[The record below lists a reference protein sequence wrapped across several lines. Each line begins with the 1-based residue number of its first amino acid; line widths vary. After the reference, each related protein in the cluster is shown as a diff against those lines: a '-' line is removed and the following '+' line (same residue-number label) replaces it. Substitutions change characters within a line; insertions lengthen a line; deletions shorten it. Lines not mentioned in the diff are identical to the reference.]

1 MKKRIL
7 AYLFALLILGGA
19 VLIPGFGGMAASAE
33 AGPTK
38 KTPSIDEADGKR
50 FAALTGTI
58 SGQLIENRYP
68 NAQVSY
74 FETQAD
80 SVAALMTGKVDLWAS
95 DEPVVRFLQI
105 ENPAI
110 KILDGYLAESNL
122 AAVFAKTEAGKALCD
137 QYSAFVDSLWA
148 DGTMKEIDDI
158 WFGADD
164 SKRTVLDYEHLPA
177 PNGTLRMAADLIH
190 PPFAYMKDGRAVGYD
205 VDVAAR
211 FCREY
216 GYGLVIESMS
226 FGGMLPAVQSGKVD
240 FAATSITITKERAE
254 SVLFSTPDYY
264 GGIVLAM
271 WDKDA
276 AAAAGQK
283 GSGSPASDAARPEDP
298 QSSGQAGKED
308 GSLSG
313 IEESFEKTFIREDR
327 WKLFADGVLTTL
339 LITLMSILF
348 GTILGFGI
356 FMMCRNGN
364 PAANLITRFCLWLVQ
379 GMPMVVLLMILYY
392 IIFGSVAISGMFVAV
407 IGFTL
412 TFGAAVFGLLKMGVG
427 AVDNGQY
434 EAAYALGY
442 SSRRTFFK
450 VILPQALPHVLP
462 AYRGEIVSLIKATAV
477 VGYIAVQDLT
487 KMGDIVRSH
496 TYEAFFPLI
505 AVTVIYFLLEGLIG
519 FLVSRIT
526 LSFNPERRS
535 RESILKGVKT
545 DD

>member
-122 AAVFAKTEAGKALCD
+122 AAVFAKTEAGKALCG

-164 SKRTVLDYEHLPA
+164 SKRTVLDYEHLPD

-364 PAANLITRFCLWLVQ
+364 PAANLITRFCLWMVQ
-379 GMPMVVLLMILYY
+379 GMPMVVLLMILCY

-487 KMGDIVRSH
+487 KMGDIVRSR

>member
-379 GMPMVVLLMILYY
+379 GMPMVVLLIILYY

-487 KMGDIVRSH
+487 KMGDIVRSR

>member
-205 VDVAAR
+205 LDVAAR
-211 FCREY
+211 FCEAS
-216 GYGLVIESMS
+216 GYGPV
-226 FGGMLPAVQSGKVD
+226 
-240 FAATSITITKERAE
+240 
-254 SVLFSTPDYY
+254 
-264 GGIVLAM
+264 
-271 WDKDA
+271 
-276 AAAAGQK
+276 
-283 GSGSPASDAARPEDP
+283 
-298 QSSGQAGKED
+298 
-308 GSLSG
+308 
-313 IEESFEKTFIREDR
+313 
-327 WKLFADGVLTTL
+327 
-339 LITLMSILF
+339 
-348 GTILGFGI
+348 
-356 FMMCRNGN
+356 
-364 PAANLITRFCLWLVQ
+364 
-379 GMPMVVLLMILYY
+379 
-392 IIFGSVAISGMFVAV
+392 
-407 IGFTL
+407 
-412 TFGAAVFGLLKMGVG
+412 
-427 AVDNGQY
+427 
-434 EAAYALGY
+434 
-442 SSRRTFFK
+442 
-450 VILPQALPHVLP
+450 
-462 AYRGEIVSLIKATAV
+462 
-477 VGYIAVQDLT
+477 
-487 KMGDIVRSH
+487 
-496 TYEAFFPLI
+496 
-505 AVTVIYFLLEGLIG
+505 
-519 FLVSRIT
+519 
-526 LSFNPERRS
+526 
-535 RESILKGVKT
+535 
-545 DD
+545 